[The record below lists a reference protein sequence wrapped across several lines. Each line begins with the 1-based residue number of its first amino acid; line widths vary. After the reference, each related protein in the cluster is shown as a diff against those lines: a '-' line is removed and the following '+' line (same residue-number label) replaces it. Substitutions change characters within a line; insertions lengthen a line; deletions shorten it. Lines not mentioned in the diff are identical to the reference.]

1 MKACIFTEDSS
12 TTCAEI
18 EDATF
23 REYFQGQFLPITKT
37 AELLDPY
44 CETELHIVSDEFG
57 YVRGS
62 DLVEN
67 HTDQSSSYEQSLED
81 VSEALVTEVSETDV
95 VLVLFTTDVF
105 DAVVA
110 SNWDDVVA
118 AAKPGSL
125 WCFGAPNSS
134 MESIDITD
142 LEAKGCEVLH
152 YKRVGVAPISS
163 EIRDNLLQKVKGR
176 AQKTRN

>member
-12 TTCAEI
+12 TTGAEI
-18 EDATF
+18 EGATF

-62 DLVEN
+62 GLVEN

-81 VSEALVTEVSETDV
+81 VSEALVAEVSETDV

-125 WCFGAPNSS
+125 WCFGAPKSS
-134 MESIDITD
+134 MDSIDVTD

-163 EIRDNLLQKVKGR
+163 EVRDELLELVESRSQKARG
-176 AQKTRN
+176 